1 MAGKAGVERTLQWMI
16 DKPSKFKPAGQ
27 TAGIIVAPGNAEQSL
42 LASRM
47 RSRSPLT
54 QMPPLG
60 TNIVDTEGL
69 ALIERWIN
77 LNPKKETSP

>member
-1 MAGKAGVERTLQWMI
+1 ML
-16 DKPSKFKPAGQ
+16 DKPSRFKPGGQ
-27 TAGIIVAPGNAEQSL
+27 AAGIIVTPGDAEASVL
-42 LASRM
+42 VSRM

-60 TNIVDTEGL
+60 TNIIDTEGL

-77 LNPKKETSP
+77 LKPKKESSP